1 MIFKDNRVYDSLKFL
16 ALIVLPIG
24 TFISTFMNIWGIS
37 YAEQVQATFVA
48 LDVLIGAVVTISGN
62 AYKKSLE
69 EKSE

>member
-1 MIFKDNRVYDSLKFL
+1 MIFKDNKVYDNLKFL
-16 ALIVLPIG
+16 ALIVLPMG

-48 LDVLIGAVVTISGN
+48 LDVLIGAIVTVSGN